1 MFFFLKTLNREKV
14 LTLAK
19 NCSIF
24 APKMLTLAANHPKL
38 SRKANTVKT
47 GSRTKNLRSTPD
59 IPEGSHGSPDS
70 SKLSGVL
77 LG

>member
-1 MFFFLKTLNREKV
+1 MVFKTTEN
-14 LTLAK
+14 
-19 NCSIF
+19 
-24 APKMLTLAANHPKL
+24 
-38 SRKANTVKT
+38 SRNFYLWVKTSYIKT

-59 IPEGSHGSPDS
+59 IPEGSHGSHDS